1 MARPELSR
9 SSSMYPDLQK
19 ELETFERR
27 TPKSAE
33 AYKKNLQRHPR
44 GVASNYR
51 HYDPWPIFVKD
62 AGGSKFRD
70 LDGNEYI
77 DYNLTFGALMAAHCQ
92 PDVMKAVEKRLS
104 TGTMFGMPHDLEWE
118 LAEEICDRFP
128 VEMVRFGNSGTEA
141 TMHAIR
147 LVRAAT
153 ARDKIIKFEGA
164 YHGLHDSALVS
175 VKPHA
180 PDFGDIDNPIS
191 VTGGLGVP
199 KSAIANVLIATFNNL
214 ATVERRVKENPG
226 EIAAI
231 ILEPI
236 LMNVGLCMPQA
247 GFLKGLREIATRNG
261 ALLIFDEVK
270 TGAKLGWGGASEYF
284 GVQPD
289 MICLAKSI
297 GGGFPLAAF
306 GAHKSVMDLISQHKV
321 FHGGTYNTNPVSMAA
336 GLATFRHV
344 LTREN
349 YVHVDKLSKKLT
361 DGYRKIVTKSGLQ
374 AYIAQAGANG
384 ALMLYPQEIHNYRDW
399 TAVDIDLWRHYWFG
413 MVNRGVMAQP
423 YWWDEQWTISV
434 QHTEADIDQHLAAFD
449 DIAASLAKA
458 QQERV
463 GQPALAT
470 H

>member
-1 MARPELSR
+1 
-9 SSSMYPDLQK
+9 MYPDLQK
-19 ELETFERR
+19 ELATYERR

-33 AYKKNLQRHPR
+33 AHKKNLKRIPL

-51 HYDPWPIFVKD
+51 YYDPWPIFVKE
-62 AGGSKFRD
+62 GSGSKFRD

-77 DYNLTFGALMAAHCQ
+77 DHNLTFGALMAGHCH
-92 PDVMKAVEKRLS
+92 PAVMQAVQKRLS
-104 TGTMFGMPHDLEWE
+104 TGTMFGMPHDMEWE
-118 LAEEICDRFP
+118 LAEEICSRFP

-147 LVRAAT
+147 LARAAT
-153 ARDKIIKFEGA
+153 GRDKIIKFEGA

-191 VTGGLGVP
+191 VPGGLGVP
-199 KSAIANVLIATFNNL
+199 KSALANVLIATFNDL
-214 ATVERRVKENPG
+214 ATVERRFRENPG

-236 LMNVGLCMPQA
+236 LMNVGLCLPQS
-247 GFLKGLREIATRNG
+247 GFLEDLRQIATKNG

-284 GVQPD
+284 KVHPD

-306 GAHKSVMDLISQHKV
+306 GASKSVMDLISQHKV

-336 GLATFRHV
+336 GLATFREV
-344 LTREN
+344 LTRAN
-349 YVHVDKLSKKLT
+349 YAQVDKLGKTLVE
-361 DGYRKIVTKSGLQ
+361 GYRRTIAKVGLQ

-384 ALMLYPQEIHNYRDW
+384 ALMFYPNEIRNYRDW
-399 TAVDIDLWRHYWFG
+399 ITVDIDLWRHYWFG
-413 MVNRGVMAQP
+413 MVNRGVMPQP

-434 QHTEADIDQHLAAFD
+434 QHTEADIDKHLSAFD
-449 DIAASLAKA
+449 DIARSLAKA
-458 QQERV
+458 QQERA
-463 GQPALAT
+463 GQPVLAA

>member
-1 MARPELSR
+1 MYPELE
-9 SSSMYPDLQK
+9 K

-33 AYKKNLQRHPR
+33 AHKKNLKRLPL

-51 HYDPWPIFVKD
+51 AYDPYPIFVKE
-62 AGGSKFRD
+62 GQGSHFRD
-70 LDGNEYI
+70 LDGN
-77 DYNLTFGALMAAHCQ
+77 DYVDHNLCFGALMAGHCH
-92 PDVMKAVEKRLS
+92 PAVMKAVGQRLT
-104 TGTMFGMPHDLEWE
+104 TGTMFGMPHDMEWQ
-118 LAEEICDRFP
+118 LAEEICKRFP
-128 VEMVRFGNSGTEA
+128 VEMVRFGSSGTEA
-141 TMHAIR
+141 TMHAVR
-147 LVRAAT
+147 LARAAT
-153 ARDKIIKFEGA
+153 GRDKILKFEGG

-180 PDFGDIDNPIS
+180 PDFGDIKNPVS
-191 VTGGLGVP
+191 VPGGLGVP
-199 KSAIANVLIATFNNL
+199 KSAVANVVIATFNDL
-214 ATVERRVKENPG
+214 GTVERRFQENSG
-226 EIAAI
+226 QIAAI

-236 LMNVGLCMPQA
+236 LMNVGLCMPQP
-247 GFLKGLREIATRNG
+247 GFLQGLREIATKNG

-270 TGAKLGWGGASEYF
+270 TGAKLGWGGASEYY
-284 GVQPD
+284 GVTPD

-306 GAHKSVMDLISQHKV
+306 GTHRAVMDLISQHKV

-336 GLATFRHV
+336 GLATFAEV

-349 YVHVDKLSKKLT
+349 YAHVDKLSKKLV
-361 DGYRKIVTKSGLQ
+361 DGYKKIITKVGLQ

-384 ALMLYPQEIHNYRDW
+384 ALMLYPQEIRNYRDW
-399 TAVDIDLWRHYWFG
+399 LGVDVDLWRHYWFG

-423 YWWDEQWTISV
+423 YWQDEQWTISV
-434 QHTEADIDQHLAAFD
+434 QHTEADIDKHIAAFD

-458 QQERV
+458 QQERSDKA
-463 GQPALAT
+463 PALAA